1 MPGGRWRSVVVVA
14 LVGAGALGACSS
26 GGSTTVAPSSLP
38 AVTTTVATSATAQAA
53 SSPGTTAPPGR
64 PAHFD
69 TLPVGASL
77 PSEEQ
82 CAEWVRPA
90 PEVRS
95 MNTPYNETRGFG
107 SPADPPMPLFKR
119 VTGNF
124 TGTTD
129 EILQWAACKWGID
142 EDIVRAQAA
151 KESWWTQTNVGDNG
165 ESFGIMQ
172 DRQPFM
178 AWAFNN
184 GAGDARTSTAYN
196 VDASL
201 AVRRSCFE
209 GDEPWLNTPDRG
221 RDYAA
226 GDIWGCVGMW
236 FSGRWYTRPA
246 VEYIAAVQD
255 YLKNKV
261 WVTSDFLKYSG

>member
-1 MPGGRWRSVVVVA
+1 MPGGRTISRIFLGFVVA
-14 LVGAGALGACSS
+14 AVGAGCSNGGGLTLTPSSVPTSTGGAPVS
-26 GGSTTVAPSSLP
+26 STT
-38 AVTTTVATSATAQAA
+38 A
-53 SSPGTTAPPGR
+53 SSVPGTASVGGR

-69 TLPVGASL
+69 TLPVGATL

-82 CAEWVRPA
+82 CAQWVRKT
-90 PEVRS
+90 PEVRA
-95 MNTPYNETRGFG
+95 MNNPYNETPGFG
-107 SPADPPMPLFKR
+107 SPTDPPMPLYKR

-172 DRQPFM
+172 DRKPYM
-178 AWAFNN
+178 EWAFNN
-184 GAGDARTSTAYN
+184 GVGDARTSTAYN

-201 AVRRSCFE
+201 AARRNCFE
-209 GDEPWLNTPDRG
+209 GNEPWLNTTDHG
-221 RDYAA
+221 REYAA

-236 FSGRWYTRPA
+236 FSGRWYTPPA
-246 VEYIAAVQD
+246 IEYMTAVQD
-255 YLKNKV
+255 YLKQKV
-261 WVTSDFLKYSG
+261 WQTGDFLKYSG

>member
-1 MPGGRWRSVVVVA
+1 M
-14 LVGAGALGACSS
+14 
-26 GGSTTVAPSSLP
+26 
-38 AVTTTVATSATAQAA
+38 
-53 SSPGTTAPPGR
+53 
-64 PAHFD
+64 
-69 TLPVGASL
+69 LPVGATL

-82 CAEWVRPA
+82 CADWVRPA
-90 PEVRS
+90 AEVRS

-107 SPADPPMPLFKR
+107 PPVDPPAPLFKR

-124 TGTTD
+124 TGSTD

-151 KESWWTQTNVGDNG
+151 KESWWTQTNIGDNG

-184 GAGDARTSTAYN
+184 GVGDARTSTAYN

-209 GDEPWLNTPDRG
+209 GNEPWLNTPDRG

-236 FSGRWYTRPA
+236 FSGRWYTEPA

-261 WVTSDFLKYSG
+261 WLTNDFLKYSG